1 LTVISSN
8 GIHSDLILPQGAVN
22 RKGSVAMKDSS
33 KCSRSDFFK
42 SAGLVAGAAV
52 VSGNKVNAAEEQSK
66 ADGVPLRRLGKTE
79 LNLPVVSLGTGPGQD
94 PNIIKFAIAQGMTF
108 LHTST
113 QYKGGVSIKNV
124 AEAIKGQRDKA
135 IIGLKITWEPDD
147 DEAMDEALQTLG
159 VDSVDIAFFNIHKAS
174 EVSDPKYKIGAE
186 RWMKMG
192 KFKYIGLT
200 SHSETAECLKAGLDQ
215 GFYHALMPS
224 YSIADEEAFL
234 PIFEQA
240 NKQGVGVILMKSGRG
255 VQGAY
260 EDAVPHY
267 LATIGITTINK
278 GAGNFQEIK
287 KLVDASKTEPDKQA
301 GIRLR
306 RSATVAMSG
315 HCLMC
320 GACTDS
326 CPKGLQVSDVVRCS
340 DYYLENAEYFEMAFE
355 TYRGLSRTPS
365 LAACGSCSA
374 CEQACGNNVPVIHHI
389 RRAETALA

>member
-1 LTVISSN
+1 
-8 GIHSDLILPQGAVN
+8 
-22 RKGSVAMKDSS
+22 MKDTS

-52 VSGNKVNAAEEQSK
+52 VAGSKVHAAEEEAK
-66 ADGVPLRRLGKTE
+66 EAGVPLRQLGRTDLK
-79 LNLPVVSLGTGPGQD
+79 LPVVSLGTGPGQD
-94 PNIIKFAIAQGMTF
+94 PNVIKFAIAQGMTF

-113 QYKGGVSIKNV
+113 QYKGGASIKNV
-124 AEAIKGQRDKA
+124 AEAIKGQREKA

-147 DEAMDEALQTLG
+147 DETMDETLETLG

-174 EVSDPKYKIGAE
+174 EVRDPKYKAGAE
-186 RWMKMG
+186 RWMKKG

-224 YSIADEEAFL
+224 YAIADEETFL
-234 PIFEQA
+234 PIFERA
-240 NKQGVGVILMKSGRG
+240 KKEGVGIILMKSGRG

-267 LATIGITTINK
+267 LATTGITTINK
-278 GAGNFQEIK
+278 GANSFQEIK
-287 KLVDASKTEPDKQA
+287 KLVEASKAEPDAQA

-365 LAACGSCSA
+365 LAMCGSCTV
-374 CEQACGNNVPVIHHI
+374 CEKACGNHVPVIHHI
-389 RRAETALA
+389 RRAEAALA